1 VSTRKGGNGME
12 VRKEFK
18 LEWWGLGN
26 LESTVFEDLKSGH
39 RQYGSSNIRQI
50 YITKT
55 YDYS

>member
-1 VSTRKGGNGME
+1 ME

-26 LESTVFEDLKSGH
+26 LESTVFEGLKSGH